1 MSINAQYKKGT
12 LELCVLSLPHKR
24 NCCGY
29 EISEFLSERINISD
43 GTVYPIL

>member
-1 MSINAQYKKGT
+1 MNAQYKKGA
-12 LELCVLSLPHKR
+12 LELCVLSLLHKR
-24 NCCGY
+24 DCCGY